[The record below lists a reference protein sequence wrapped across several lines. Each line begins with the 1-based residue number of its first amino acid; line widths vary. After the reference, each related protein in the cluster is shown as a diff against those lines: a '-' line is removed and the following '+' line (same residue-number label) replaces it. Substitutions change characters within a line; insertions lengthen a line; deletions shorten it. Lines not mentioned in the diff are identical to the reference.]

1 MPSGVAAHRYAQ
13 AVFELGDAAGTLD
26 QWERDLGRV
35 VDALE
40 DPTIAAF
47 FASPKSPA
55 ARKRE
60 VVGQILG
67 PGGEPLVANLVGLL
81 IERGRLAMLPLLY
94 ADFRELLLARQG
106 IAVGDITTAIP
117 LGPEELAAVRAR
129 LKVLVG
135 KELELRPHVDPEII
149 GGIIVRIGD
158 SLIDG
163 SVTSLLRRMRERLIS
178 AH

>member
-1 MPSGVAAHRYAQ
+1 MSSGVAARRYAQ
-13 AVFELGDAAGTLD
+13 AVFELGDAAGTLER
-26 QWERDLGRV
+26 WERDLSRV
-35 VDALE
+35 VEALD
-40 DPTIAAF
+40 DPGIAAF

-60 VVGQILG
+60 IVAQILG

-94 ADFRELLLARQG
+94 ADFHELLLARQG

-117 LGPEELAAVRAR
+117 LGPEELAAVRSR

-135 KELELRPHVDPEII
+135 KEVELRPHVDPEII
-149 GGIIVRIGD
+149 GGIVVRIGD

-163 SVTSLLRRMRERLIS
+163 SVTSQLRRLRARLVS

>member
-1 MPSGVAAHRYAQ
+1 MPSGVAARRYAQ
-13 AVFELGDAAGTLD
+13 AVFEIGDAAGTLER
-26 QWERDLGRV
+26 WERDLSRV
-35 VDALE
+35 VEALD
-40 DPTIAAF
+40 DPRVAAF

-60 VVGQILG
+60 IVAQILG

-81 IERGRLAMLPLLY
+81 IERGRLAMLPQLY
-94 ADFRELLLARQG
+94 ADFHELLLARQG

-117 LGPEELAAVRAR
+117 LGPDELAAVRGR
-129 LKVLVG
+129 LKALVG

-163 SVTSLLRRMRERLIS
+163 SVTSQLRRLRERLVS

>member
-1 MPSGVAAHRYAQ
+1 MSSGVAARRYAQ
-13 AVFELGDAAGTLD
+13 AVFELAISAGTLER
-26 QWERDLGRV
+26 WEWDLRRV
-35 VDALE
+35 VDVVS
-40 DPTIAAF
+40 DPSVAAF

-67 PGGEPLVANLVGLL
+67 PGSDPLVGNLVGLL
-81 IERGRLAMLPLLY
+81 IERGRLALLPQIY
-94 ADFRELLLARQG
+94 ADFHELLLARQG

-117 LGPEELAAVRAR
+117 LTAENLAAVRSR
-129 LKVLVG
+129 LKTLVG
-135 KELELRPHVDPEII
+135 KDVELRTHVDPAII
-149 GGIIVRIGD
+149 GGIVVRVGD

-163 SVTSLLRRMRERLIS
+163 SVTSQLRRLRDRLVA

>member
-1 MPSGVAAHRYAQ
+1 MPSGVAARRYAQ
-13 AVFELGDAAGTLD
+13 AVFELGDAAGTLER
-26 QWERDLGRV
+26 WERDLSRV
-35 VDALE
+35 VDALD
-40 DPTIAAF
+40 DPAIAAF

-60 VVGQILG
+60 IVAQILG
-67 PGGEPLVANLVGLL
+67 PSGEPLVANLVGLL

-94 ADFRELLLARQG
+94 ADFHELLLARQG

-117 LGPEELAAVRAR
+117 LGPDELAAVRSR
-129 LKVLVG
+129 LKALVG
-135 KELELRPHVDPEII
+135 KEVELRPHVDPEII

-163 SVTSLLRRMRERLIS
+163 SVTSQLRRLRERLVS